1 MKLWAIILVLV
12 GSLLAACGAQGSSDE
27 KQEVNVFAA
36 ASLQDVIKE
45 LGQMYHQRTGAVPVY
60 NFAGSNELARQI
72 LASSKADVFLT
83 ANEDWMNKVQ
93 EGGRV
98 VTGTRTTLLSNRLTV
113 VANNDSPYQLS
124 NPADLATLTYR
135 QLVLADPDAVPA
147 GIYAKEWLSS
157 QPNPGGAGTL
167 WDMVSDRVVP
177 ALDVRAALALVESD
191 PDLIGIVYRTDVV
204 AADQVRILYEVPE
217 TVEPKIVYAA
227 AAISGGPN
235 TDGGRTFVDFLK
247 TAEASDVFRRYGF
260 IPPPK

>member
-1 MKLWAIILVLV
+1 MTLRAIIVVLV
-12 GSLLAACGAQGSSDE
+12 VSLLAACVAQGSSDE
-27 KQEVNVFAA
+27 KEVNVFAA
-36 ASLQDVIKE
+36 ASLQDAIEE
-45 LGQMYHQRTGAVPVY
+45 LGQMYQQRTGTVPVY

-83 ANEDWMNKVQ
+83 ANEDWMNKVE

-113 VANNDSPYQLS
+113 VANTDSPYQFS
-124 NPADLATLTYR
+124 NPADLATLAYR

-167 WDMVSDRVVP
+167 WDAVSARVVP
-177 ALDVRAALALVESD
+177 ALDVRAALALVKSD
-191 PDLIGIVYRTDVV
+191 PGLIGIVYRTDVV
-204 AADQVRILYEVPE
+204 ASDQVRILYEVPE
-217 TVEPKIVYAA
+217 TVKPKIVYAA

-260 IPPPK
+260 ILSRQ

>member
-1 MKLWAIILVLV
+1 MKLRAIIVLV
-12 GSLLAACGAQGSSDE
+12 MALLAACGTQGSSDAN
-27 KQEVNVFAA
+27 QEVNVFAA
-36 ASLQDVIKE
+36 TSLQDVIKE
-45 LGQMYHQRTGAVPVY
+45 LGQMYQERTGNEPVY

-83 ANEDWMNKVQ
+83 ANEDWMNKVE

-98 VTGTRTTLLSNRLTV
+98 VAGTRTTLLSNRLAV
-113 VANNDSPYQLS
+113 VASSDSPYQLAK
-124 NPADLATLTYR
+124 PADLATLPYR

-157 QPNPGGAGTL
+157 QPNPGGGGTL
-167 WDMVSDRVVP
+167 WDAVSVRVVP

-191 PDLIGIVYRTDVV
+191 PALIGIVYRTDVV
-204 AADQVRILYEVPE
+204 ASDKVRVLYEVPE
-217 TVEPKIVYAA
+217 TVGPKIVYVA

-235 TDGGRTFVDFLK
+235 TDGGKRFVDFLK

-260 IPPPK
+260 IPTQP